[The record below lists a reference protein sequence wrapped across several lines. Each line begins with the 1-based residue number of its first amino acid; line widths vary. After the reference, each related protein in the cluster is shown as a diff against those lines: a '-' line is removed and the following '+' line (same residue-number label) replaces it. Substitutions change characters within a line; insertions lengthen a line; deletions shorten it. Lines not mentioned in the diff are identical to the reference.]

1 MLKSTLQRAGLH
13 GLERRLKK
21 ALGLHKSH
29 MSHPPYGADTHR
41 LVKAHIDIVRY
52 GTIALA
58 LHRLNEEKVP
68 GAMAELGVFKG
79 ELSAYLAAIERHRTL
94 HLFDTFAGFP
104 DSDLEAGE
112 TNDDRFQDTSEA
124 AVRRRIGDCANV
136 RFHVGPFPD
145 TAGPVLDERFAFV
158 MLDPDK
164 YRPTLA
170 GLEIFYPRLSP
181 GGYLFM
187 HDYHSPESDFAVS
200 RAAREFL
207 RDKPERPVD
216 IPDAKGSVLL
226 RKL

>member
-1 MLKSTLQRAGLH
+1 MLKGMLQRAGLY

-21 ALGLHKSH
+21 AVGLHKDH
-29 MSHPPYGADTHR
+29 MSHPPYAADTHQ

-52 GTIALA
+52 GTVALA
-58 LHRLNEEKVP
+58 LHRLNEERIP

-79 ELSAYLAAIERHRTL
+79 ELSAFLAAIEKGRTL

-104 DSDLEAGE
+104 DSDLEGG
-112 TNDDRFQDTSEA
+112 TNDARFRDTSEE
-124 AVRRRIGDCANV
+124 AVRRRIGDCTNV
-136 RFHVGPFPD
+136 RFHVGLFPD
-145 TAGPVLDERFAFV
+145 TAGPALDERFAFV
-158 MLDPDK
+158 MLDADK

-170 GLEIFYPRLSP
+170 GLEVFYPRLNP

-187 HDYHSPESDFAVS
+187 HDYNNPESNFAVS

-207 RDKPERPVD
+207 CDKPERLFD
-216 IPDAKGSVLL
+216 IPDARGSVIF